1 MLRETE
7 IAIAGGGLAGIV
19 TALELLDRGRR
30 VLLIDKDR
38 PEKFGGLAR
47 ESFGGVHMIDTPHQR
62 RLRIHDTPE
71 LAWRD
76 WQSVAGFVPDDHW
89 PREWARFY
97 CENSREHIFEFLDGK
112 GVHFLPLVN
121 WAERGLHAPGN
132 SVPRWH
138 IAWGI
143 GYEIVER
150 LLAALEAHPRRAN
163 LDLLFDTEV
172 SGIEMTGGRA
182 VGVRCGDRRVQAE
195 HVVIASGGICGGD
208 LRKVRA
214 NWYQP
219 WGEPPAK
226 LLNGAHIYGDGMLHD
241 RAAEMGA
248 AVTHLDLQWH
258 YAAGVHHPARRR
270 PDDGLSLVPPRSAL
284 WLNAHGERILNPG
297 PMLAYADT
305 RHLVASVLRQPGQY
319 SWQVMNW
326 KIAIRELAVSGCDY
340 MTDFRYKKRL
350 ALAWHVLFGNRNLVE
365 RLMRDCPDDIVAAA
379 TLDELMDR
387 MDAKNLYG
395 LRIDRAR
402 MEATVRG
409 WDEMI
414 ARGAPYHYD
423 DQLRRIAN
431 SRTYRGDRLRTCA
444 FQRILDPKAGP
455 LIAIREFILARKS
468 LGGIQ
473 TDLGCRVLRAADGE
487 PIPGLY
493 AVGEAAGFGGGGIH
507 GKGSLEGTF
516 LGGCVLTGRIA
527 GRSIAK

>member
-226 LLNGAHIYGDGMLHD
+226 L
-241 RAAEMGA
+241 
-248 AVTHLDLQWH
+248 
-258 YAAGVHHPARRR
+258 
-270 PDDGLSLVPPRSAL
+270 
-284 WLNAHGERILNPG
+284 
-297 PMLAYADT
+297 
-305 RHLVASVLRQPGQY
+305 
-319 SWQVMNW
+319 
-326 KIAIRELAVSGCDY
+326 
-340 MTDFRYKKRL
+340 
-350 ALAWHVLFGNRNLVE
+350 
-365 RLMRDCPDDIVAAA
+365 
-379 TLDELMDR
+379 
-387 MDAKNLYG
+387 
-395 LRIDRAR
+395 
-402 MEATVRG
+402 
-409 WDEMI
+409 
-414 ARGAPYHYD
+414 
-423 DQLRRIAN
+423 
-431 SRTYRGDRLRTCA
+431 
-444 FQRILDPKAGP
+444 
-455 LIAIREFILARKS
+455 
-468 LGGIQ
+468 
-473 TDLGCRVLRAADGE
+473 
-487 PIPGLY
+487 
-493 AVGEAAGFGGGGIH
+493 
-507 GKGSLEGTF
+507 
-516 LGGCVLTGRIA
+516 
-527 GRSIAK
+527 